1 VIPQGGP
8 AYVDHGEQ
16 GMHKDDPDIDAR
28 LPVKL
33 LRGKNDLTRSENI
46 FTTNPCRVSMRIENS
61 LAHVKKFQVLSQPY
75 RHSLHHDNPPCRFVA
90 NTVNVRMRQRSNAPR
105 STRESALWHSTVAS
119 RVMLQKVFSRTP
131 IPPNVMKTYAQMR
144 AGAVDVQ

>member
-1 VIPQGGP
+1 VIPKGGP

-28 LPVKL
+28 LPVNL
-33 LRGKNDLTRSENI
+33 LHGKNDLTRSENI
-46 FTTNPCRVSMRIENS
+46 FTKNPCRVSMRIENS

-90 NTVNVRMRQRSNAPR
+90 NTVNVRMRQRSNAPLAHAR
-105 STRESALWHSTVAS
+105 IRTMAQYCRFTCYVA
-119 RVMLQKVFSRTP
+119 KGF
-131 IPPNVMKTYAQMR
+131 
-144 AGAVDVQ
+144 